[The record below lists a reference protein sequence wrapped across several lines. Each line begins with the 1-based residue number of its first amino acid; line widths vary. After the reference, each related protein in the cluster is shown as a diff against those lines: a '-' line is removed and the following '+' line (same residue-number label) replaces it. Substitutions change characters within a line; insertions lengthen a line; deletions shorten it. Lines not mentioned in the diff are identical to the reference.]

1 MRKLFSTLL
10 CVALYVTLAYG
21 QAAIDIPIIVSDNA
35 GNTRTLYIGLDP
47 TATTGID
54 VGLGE
59 SDLPPFPPAGA
70 FEIRWTLQPFGVGN
84 LSTYRDY
91 RNAPAF
97 PFSGTIQHRL
107 IWQYDALAT
116 SLTITYNLPAG
127 VAMEITQNSSSP
139 SWTSGVVTDSGSFT
153 LNDPENEFTAARVFV
168 TYTNVAPADPG
179 PLFGINPPALSF
191 GSVFLGQ
198 SSNLTAT
205 ISNAGNA
212 NPLIISNIVSSNA
225 QFTFAPNTFPI
236 TVAPS
241 SSVNLTVTFTPTALG
256 AQSATLTFT
265 HNAPGSP
272 FVYNLSGDGADPAP
286 VFSAPASLSFGSVN
300 QGNSLTLPLTVN
312 NTGANPLVITGVVA
326 SPSQFTVSPTSA
338 TIPGGGS
345 QVFNVT
351 FTPTAGGLLTG
362 TLTFTHNAAG
372 SPSVVNLSGS
382 GIAVFGLIFEK
393 DTVRNLE
400 DSIYVEKIQLKFN
413 DPSNDPKIQALQFR
427 ILVNKSAS
435 DNVFLTFMDIQ
446 KGSDVSDPSWN
457 LQYNVR
463 RGPLTSNGA
472 SVDTIFVLLYNL
484 LQNNGLNEGDYNNLL
499 KVKYR
504 VADLPALVD
513 TAKSTFRIT
522 NAEASTYQGNPIDIT
537 PSRDNLVVLATNRVR
552 SYGDVNG
559 DGYIDILDLIDV
571 VDHIVGRDSLDTTK
585 VNGTSEFTR
594 ADIAPWTI
602 GAPDPLPD
610 GVVNVRDLSVIQNII
625 LTGFYPSGVQVNKP
639 TSEETPIALNKSNG
653 DEEAKLILYL
663 NTKGIT
669 MHLDSK
675 VGIRGIQTH
684 FGRLTDNPGNM
695 TIDTELGGGF
705 FLHQMDLLKVLL
717 YDQSGEKYIEA
728 GRHYAANL
736 PFTITRPQD
745 VTLDKL
751 ILVSIDKRKLTN
763 IKVEIIYGDAPL
775 PYDYELFQNYPNP
788 FNPSTSVMFTVPKNG
803 LVNIK
808 VYDMLGQEV
817 ATLVNE
823 VVDRG
828 VYTVNWDGKNEQGS
842 YVSSGNYIYRMVAGD
857 FVKSRK
863 MMLIK

>member
-10 CVALYVTLAYG
+10 FVALYVTLAYG
-21 QAAIDIPIIVSDNA
+21 QAAVDIPFTFGDGISLNNQI
-35 GNTRTLYIGLDP
+35 RIGLDL
-47 TATTGID
+47 TATNGID
-54 VGLGE
+54 PALGE

-70 FEIRWTLQPFGVGN
+70 FEARFDLTPFAGSP
-84 LSTYRDY
+84 LSSYQDY
-91 RNAPAF
+91 RPAASF
-97 PFSGTIQHRL
+97 PFSGTVEHRI
-107 IWQYDALAT
+107 IWQLGTGAT
-116 SLTITYNLPAG
+116 GFTIGYNLPPQATI
-127 VAMEITQNSSSP
+127 VIQDIITGTIVNSG
-139 SWTSGVVTDSGSFT
+139 TLSGSGSYTITF
-153 LNDPENEFTAARVFV
+153 PITAAKMTV
-168 TYTNVAPADPG
+168 TYTNIGNVPAPGFSLSPSS
-179 PLFGINPPALSF
+179 LSF
-191 GSVFLGQ
+191 GLVAVGSTSAPQTVTVSNPGTLPLTITNIT
-198 SSNLTAT
+198 SSNPQFAVTSA
-205 ISNAGNA
+205 
-212 NPLIISNIVSSNA
+212 PL
-225 QFTFAPNTFPI
+225 PI
-236 TVAPS
+236 TVPAGGNTT
-241 SSVNLTVTFTPTALG
+241 VDVTFSPTSLG
-256 AQSATLTFT
+256 AQSGNIVFT

-272 FVYNLSGDGADPAP
+272 TSLPVSGTGA
-286 VFSAPASLSFGSVN
+286 SAGPTFAVSPSSLNFGSV
-300 QGNSLTLPLTVN
+300 GVGTPVSLTLTVSNNGLT
-312 NTGANPLVITGVVA
+312 NPLNITNVSSSLPV
-326 SPSQFTVSPTSA
+326 FTVSPTTA
-338 TIPGGGS
+338 TVAPGGS
-345 QVFNVT
+345 QNFTVT
-351 FTPTAGGLLTG
+351 FTPSSGGTFNG
-362 TLTFTHNAAG
+362 NITFTHNAPS
-372 SPSVVNLSGS
+372 SPDVVPVTGN
-382 GIAVFGLIFEK
+382 GIAVFGLIFQK
-393 DTVRNLE
+393 DTVYNLE
-400 DSIYVEKIQLKFN
+400 DSVYIETIQLKSLN
-413 DPSNDPKIQALQFR
+413 AKAQALQFR

-457 LQYNVR
+457 LQYNVF

-472 SVDTIFVLLYNL
+472 SVDSIYVLLYNL
-484 LQNNGLNEGDYNNLL
+484 QQNNGLNPGDYNNLL

-522 NAEASTYQGNPIDIT
+522 NAEASTYQGFPINIT
-537 PSRDNLVVLATNRVR
+537 PSRDRMVVLATNRVR

-571 VDHIVGRDSLDTTK
+571 VDHIVGRDSLDAA
-585 VNGTSEFTR
+585 EFAR

-602 GAPDPLPD
+602 GAPDPSPD
-610 GVVNVRDLSVIQNII
+610 GFVNVLDLSVIQNII

-639 TSEETPIALNKSNG
+639 TAEETPIALNKSNG

-695 TIDTELGGGF
+695 TIDTELGGAY
-705 FLHQMDLLKVLL
+705 FLHQMDLLRVLL
-717 YDQSGEKYIEA
+717 YDQAGEKYIEA

>member
-1 MRKLFSTLL
+1 MRKLFSALL
-10 CVALYVTLAYG
+10 FVALYVTLAYG
-21 QAAIDIPIIVSDNA
+21 QAAVDIPIIVSDNT
-35 GNTRTLYIGLDP
+35 GSTRTLYIGLDP

-59 SDLPPFPPAGA
+59 SDLPPFPPAGV
-70 FEIRWTLQPFGVGN
+70 FETRWTLQPFGVGN

-107 IWQYDALAT
+107 LWQYTEFAT
-116 SLTITYNLPAG
+116 ALTITYNLPAG
-127 VAMEITQNSSSP
+127 VAMEITQNASSP
-139 SWTSGVVTDSGSFT
+139 SWTSGVVTGSGSFT
-153 LNDPENEFTAARVFV
+153 LNDPDNEFSAARVFV

-179 PLFGINPPALSF
+179 PLFGINPPALNF

-212 NPLIISNIVSSNA
+212 NTLIITNIVSSNA

-286 VFSAPASLSFGSVN
+286 VFNAPASLSFGSVN

-312 NTGANPLVITGVVA
+312 NTGANPLVITDVVA

-382 GIAVFGLIFEK
+382 GVAVFGLIFEK
-393 DTVRNLE
+393 DTVYNLE
-400 DSIYVEKIQLKFN
+400 DSVYIETIQLKSLN
-413 DPSNDPKIQALQFR
+413 AKAQALQFR

-457 LQYNVR
+457 LQYNVF

-472 SVDTIFVLLYNL
+472 SVDSIYVLLYNL
-484 LQNNGLNEGDYNNLL
+484 QQNNGLNPGDYNNLL

-522 NAEASTYQGNPIDIT
+522 NAEASTYQGFPINIT
-537 PSRDNLVVLATNRVR
+537 PSRDNMVVLATNRVR

-602 GAPDPLPD
+602 GAPDPSPD

-625 LTGFYPSGVQVNKP
+625 LTGIYPSGVQVNKP
-639 TSEETPIALNKSNG
+639 TAEETPIALNKSNG

-695 TIDTELGGGF
+695 IIDTELGGGF

-751 ILVSIDKRKLTN
+751 ILVSLDKRKLTN

-788 FNPSTSVMFTVPKNG
+788 FNPSTSVMFSVPKNG

>member
-1 MRKLFSTLL
+1 
-10 CVALYVTLAYG
+10 
-21 QAAIDIPIIVSDNA
+21 
-35 GNTRTLYIGLDP
+35 
-47 TATTGID
+47 
-54 VGLGE
+54 
-59 SDLPPFPPAGA
+59 
-70 FEIRWTLQPFGVGN
+70 
-84 LSTYRDY
+84 
-91 RNAPAF
+91 
-97 PFSGTIQHRL
+97 
-107 IWQYDALAT
+107 
-116 SLTITYNLPAG
+116 
-127 VAMEITQNSSSP
+127 
-139 SWTSGVVTDSGSFT
+139 
-153 LNDPENEFTAARVFV
+153 
-168 TYTNVAPADPG
+168 
-179 PLFGINPPALSF
+179 
-191 GSVFLGQ
+191 
-198 SSNLTAT
+198 
-205 ISNAGNA
+205 
-212 NPLIISNIVSSNA
+212 
-225 QFTFAPNTFPI
+225 
-236 TVAPS
+236 
-241 SSVNLTVTFTPTALG
+241 
-256 AQSATLTFT
+256 
-265 HNAPGSP
+265 
-272 FVYNLSGDGADPAP
+272 
-286 VFSAPASLSFGSVN
+286 
-300 QGNSLTLPLTVN
+300 
-312 NTGANPLVITGVVA
+312 
-326 SPSQFTVSPTSA
+326 
-338 TIPGGGS
+338 
-345 QVFNVT
+345 
-351 FTPTAGGLLTG
+351 
-362 TLTFTHNAAG
+362 
-372 SPSVVNLSGS
+372 
-382 GIAVFGLIFEK
+382 
-393 DTVRNLE
+393 
-400 DSIYVEKIQLKFN
+400 
-413 DPSNDPKIQALQFR
+413 
-427 ILVNKSAS
+427 
-435 DNVFLTFMDIQ
+435 MDIQ

-457 LQYNVR
+457 LQYNVF

-472 SVDTIFVLLYNL
+472 SVDSIYVLLYNL
-484 LQNNGLNEGDYNNLL
+484 QQNNGLNPGDYNNLL

-522 NAEASTYQGNPIDIT
+522 NAEASTYQGFPINIT
-537 PSRDNLVVLATNRVR
+537 PSRDRMVVLATNRVR

-571 VDHIVGRDSLDTTK
+571 VDHIVGRDSLD
-585 VNGTSEFTR
+585 SAEFAR

-602 GAPDPLPD
+602 GAPDPSPD
-610 GVVNVRDLSVIQNII
+610 GFVNVLDLSVIQNII

-639 TSEETPIALNKSNG
+639 TAEETPIALNKSNG

-684 FGRLTDNPGNM
+684 FGHLTDNPGNM
-695 TIDTELGGGF
+695 SIDTELGGAY
-705 FLHQMDLLKVLL
+705 FLHQMDLLRVLL
-717 YDQSGEKYIEA
+717 YDQAGEKYIEA

-751 ILVSIDKRKLTN
+751 ILVSLDKRKLTN

-788 FNPSTSVMFTVPKNG
+788 FNPSTSVMFSVPKNG

>member
-1 MRKLFSTLL
+1 MRKLFSALL
-10 CVALYVTLAYG
+10 FVALYVTLAYG
-21 QAAIDIPIIVSDNA
+21 QAAVDIPFTFGDGAALNNQI
-35 GNTRTLYIGLDP
+35 RIGLDL
-47 TATTGID
+47 TATNGID
-54 VGLGE
+54 PSLGE

-70 FEIRWTLQPFGVGN
+70 FEARFDLTPYAGSA
-84 LSTYRDY
+84 LSSYQDY
-91 RNAPAF
+91 RPAASF
-97 PFSGTIQHRL
+97 PFSGTVEHRI
-107 IWQYDALAT
+107 IWQLGTGT
-116 SLTITYNLPAG
+116 SFQIGYNLPPEASIVIKDELG
-127 VAMEITQNSSSP
+127 GIVFNSGTLTGSGTYTITSP
-139 SWTSGVVTDSGSFT
+139 LTS
-153 LNDPENEFTAARVFV
+153 ARMTV
-168 TYTNVAPADPG
+168 TYTNIGNVPAPGFSLSPSSLNFGLVAVGSTSVPQTVTVSNPGALPLTITNITSSDPQ
-179 PLFGINPPALSF
+179 FAFTSAAL
-191 GSVFLGQ
+191 
-198 SSNLTAT
+198 
-205 ISNAGNA
+205 
-212 NPLIISNIVSSNA
+212 
-225 QFTFAPNTFPI
+225 PI
-236 TVAPS
+236 TVPAGGS
-241 SSVNLTVTFTPTALG
+241 TTVDVTFSPTSLG
-256 AQSATLTFT
+256 AQS
-265 HNAPGSP
+265 
-272 FVYNLSGDGADPAP
+272 
-286 VFSAPASLSFGSVN
+286 
-300 QGNSLTLPLTVN
+300 GNIV
-312 NTGANPLVITGVVA
+312 
-326 SPSQFTVSPTSA
+326 
-338 TIPGGGS
+338 
-345 QVFNVT
+345 
-351 FTPTAGGLLTG
+351 
-362 TLTFTHNAAG
+362 FTHNAAG
-372 SPSVVNLSGS
+372 SPTSLPVSGTGASAGPTFAVSPSSLNFGSVGVGTPVSLSLTVSNNGLTNPLNISNVSSSLPEFTVSPTTATVAPGGSQSFTVTFTPSSGATFNGNITFTHNAPSSPDVVPVTGS
-382 GIAVFGLIFEK
+382 GIAVFGLIFQN
-393 DTVRNLE
+393 DTVYNLE
-400 DSIYVEKIQLKFN
+400 DSVYIETIQLK
-413 DPSNDPKIQALQFR
+413 SLGAKAQALQFR

-457 LQYNVR
+457 LQYNVF

-472 SVDTIFVLLYNL
+472 SVDSIYVLLYNL
-484 LQNNGLNEGDYNNLL
+484 QQNNGLNPGDYNNLL

-522 NAEASTYQGNPIDIT
+522 NAEASTYQGFPINIT
-537 PSRDNLVVLATNRVR
+537 PSRDNMVVLATNRVR

-571 VDHIVGRDSLDTTK
+571 VDHIVGRDSLD
-585 VNGTSEFTR
+585 SAEFVR

-602 GAPDPLPD
+602 GAPDPSPD
-610 GVVNVRDLSVIQNII
+610 GFVNVLDLSVIQNII

-639 TSEETPIALNKSNG
+639 TAEETPIALNKSNG

-684 FGRLTDNPGNM
+684 FGHLTDNPGNM

-705 FLHQMDLLKVLL
+705 FLHQMDLLRVLL
-717 YDQSGEKYIEA
+717 YDQAGEKYIEA

-751 ILVSIDKRKLTN
+751 ILVSLDKRKLTN